1 MPANL
6 PESGGR
12 DTIRRVSH
20 FAHEEERAAMSEG
33 ALAGIRILDLTQF
46 EAGTS
51 CTQLLGWL
59 GADIIKI
66 EPLGGGP
73 SRRNRPGGARR
84 GATVLPRF
92 NADQRSAD
100 RR

>member
-1 MPANL
+1 M
-6 PESGGR
+6 
-12 DTIRRVSH
+12 T
-20 FAHEEERAAMSEG
+20 EG

-66 EPLGGGP
+66 EPIGGEQ
-73 SRRNRPGGARR
+73 SRRNRPEVPSSSR
-84 GATVLPRF
+84 GSKA
-92 NADQRSAD
+92 SASPG
-100 RR
+100 RITSTRAST

>member
-1 MPANL
+1 
-6 PESGGR
+6 
-12 DTIRRVSH
+12 
-20 FAHEEERAAMSEG
+20 MSER

-66 EPLGGGP
+66 EPIGGEQ
-73 SRRNRPGGARR
+73 SRAESSGGARAR
-84 GATVLPRF
+84 RDVLP
-92 NADQRSAD
+92 ALQRQQAERHD
-100 RR
+100 RPEAS